1 MAGASA
7 SSCRHP
13 TGKSTTSITA
23 VRGFYKIGVD
33 QCYWQPIMKTATHL
47 LCTVA
52 AVVTSSHHRCS
63 AYVTAPSS
71 FGIKSYATRAIR
83 GKKEYSTIGTSRAS
97 TCMYSVPYLP
107 SMEEEGDDG
116 SFFLSAS
123 QQAANERYELL
134 KQGKDPLAISLST
147 APAQEESQQQE
158 QDTVEKEEVTAAV
171 NESDSIDDNNT
182 GVESL
187 PTLQTDDYDDLLS
200 SLSESPMA
208 QSLEEEE
215 KEDTT
220 AATELEEESSA
231 SSTLD
236 EIKRVEDEIAAVKS
250 QIKYKFQKRLMD
262 TRMQFDDAERV
273 GEGNTAE
280 EMEAARNARLAAA
293 DQVKQVLVSGVEL
306 ENEEAASVP
315 TSTDSTSTVDAGEGS
330 TAEEMEE
337 ARNARLAEADEI
349 AKAMKNV
356 ESTAVTVPTTSTV
369 QVEEEAKEETI
380 EPVVETSPAASKIEE
395 EPSNANQSKLSSDGK
410 VIYEPSQAALDI
422 NQENVDNGL
431 MVLTRSFLVLNSIV
445 QRLDEDKK

>member
-1 MAGASA
+1 
-7 SSCRHP
+7 
-13 TGKSTTSITA
+13 
-23 VRGFYKIGVD
+23 
-33 QCYWQPIMKTATHL
+33 MKTATHL

-52 AVVTSSHHRCS
+52 VVVTSSHHRCS

-83 GKKEYSTIGTSRAS
+83 EKKEYSTIGTSRAS

-123 QQAANERYELL
+123 QQAANDRYELL
-134 KQGKDPLAISLST
+134 KQGKDPLAVSLST
-147 APAQEESQQQE
+147 APAQEESQEQQ
-158 QDTVEKEEVTAAV
+158 QDTAEKKEVTAAV
-171 NESDSIDDNNT
+171 NESGSIDDNNT

-231 SSTLD
+231 SSTLV

-273 GEGNTAE
+273 GEGSTAE

-293 DQVKQVLVSGVEL
+293 DQVKQVLVSGEEL
-306 ENEEAASVP
+306 EEEEAAVSVP

-337 ARNARLAEADEI
+337 ARKARLAEADEI
-349 AKAMKNV
+349 AKTLKNI
-356 ESTAVTVPTTSTV
+356 EPTAVTAPTTSTV

>member
-1 MAGASA
+1 
-7 SSCRHP
+7 
-13 TGKSTTSITA
+13 
-23 VRGFYKIGVD
+23 
-33 QCYWQPIMKTATHL
+33 MKTATHL

-134 KQGKDPLAISLST
+134 KQGKDPLAVSLST
-147 APAQEESQQQE
+147 APAQEESQEQQQQ
-158 QDTVEKEEVTAAV
+158 QDTAEKEEVTAAV
-171 NESDSIDDNNT
+171 NESDSIDDNT

-215 KEDTT
+215 KEDNT
-220 AATELEEESSA
+220 AATQLEEGSST

-273 GEGNTAE
+273 GEGSTAE

-293 DQVKQVLVSGVEL
+293 DQVKQVLVSGEEL
-306 ENEEAASVP
+306 EEEEAAVSVP

-337 ARNARLAEADEI
+337 ARKARLAEADEI
-349 AKAMKNV
+349 AKTLKNI
-356 ESTAVTVPTTSTV
+356 EPTAVTAPTTSTV
-369 QVEEEAKEETI
+369 QVEEEVEEETI

>member
-1 MAGASA
+1 
-7 SSCRHP
+7 
-13 TGKSTTSITA
+13 
-23 VRGFYKIGVD
+23 
-33 QCYWQPIMKTATHL
+33 MKTATHL

-52 AVVTSSHHRCS
+52 VVVTSSHHRCS

-71 FGIKSYATRAIR
+71 FGIKSYATPTIR

-147 APAQEESQQQE
+147 APAQEESQEQE
-158 QDTVEKEEVTAAV
+158 QDTAEKEEVTAAV
-171 NESDSIDDNNT
+171 NESDSIDDNT

-187 PTLQTDDYDDLLS
+187 PTLQTDDYDNLLS

-220 AATELEEESSA
+220 AATELEEG
-231 SSTLD
+231 SSTSSTHD

-293 DQVKQVLVSGVEL
+293 DQVKQVLVSGEEL
-306 ENEEAASVP
+306 EEEEASVP

-337 ARNARLAEADEI
+337 ARKARLAEADEI

>member
-1 MAGASA
+1 
-7 SSCRHP
+7 
-13 TGKSTTSITA
+13 
-23 VRGFYKIGVD
+23 
-33 QCYWQPIMKTATHL
+33 MKTATHL

-52 AVVTSSHHRCS
+52 VVVTSSHHRCS

-83 GKKEYSTIGTSRAS
+83 GKKGYSTIGTSRAS

-134 KQGKDPLAISLST
+134 KQGKDPLAISLSI
-147 APAQEESQQQE
+147 APAQEESQEQE
-158 QDTVEKEEVTAAV
+158 QDTAEKEEVTAAV
-171 NESDSIDDNNT
+171 NESDSIDDNT

-187 PTLQTDDYDDLLS
+187 PTLQTDDYDNLLS
-200 SLSESPMA
+200 SLSESPLA

-215 KEDTT
+215 EEDTT
-220 AATELEEESSA
+220 AATELEEGSSA

-236 EIKRVEDEIAAVKS
+236 EIKRVEDEITAVKS

-293 DQVKQVLVSGVEL
+293 DQVKQVLVSGEEL
-306 ENEEAASVP
+306 EEEEAAVSVP

-337 ARNARLAEADEI
+337 ARKARLAEADEI
-349 AKAMKNV
+349 AKTLKNI
-356 ESTAVTVPTTSTV
+356 EPTAVTAPTTSTV
-369 QVEEEAKEETI
+369 QVEEEVEEETI

>member
-1 MAGASA
+1 
-7 SSCRHP
+7 
-13 TGKSTTSITA
+13 
-23 VRGFYKIGVD
+23 
-33 QCYWQPIMKTATHL
+33 MKTATHL

-134 KQGKDPLAISLST
+134 KQGKDPLAVSLST
-147 APAQEESQQQE
+147 APAQEESQEQQQ
-158 QDTVEKEEVTAAV
+158 QDTAEKEEVTAAV
-171 NESDSIDDNNT
+171 NESDSIDDNT

-187 PTLQTDDYDDLLS
+187 PTLQTDDYDNLLS
-200 SLSESPMA
+200 SLSESPLA

-215 KEDTT
+215 EEDTT
-220 AATELEEESSA
+220 AATELEEGSSA

-273 GEGNTAE
+273 GEG
-280 EMEAARNARLAAA
+280 
-293 DQVKQVLVSGVEL
+293 
-306 ENEEAASVP
+306 
-315 TSTDSTSTVDAGEGS
+315 S

-337 ARNARLAEADEI
+337 ARKARLAEADEI

>member
-1 MAGASA
+1 
-7 SSCRHP
+7 
-13 TGKSTTSITA
+13 
-23 VRGFYKIGVD
+23 
-33 QCYWQPIMKTATHL
+33 MKTATHL

-52 AVVTSSHHRCS
+52 VVVTSSHHRCS

-71 FGIKSYATRAIR
+71 FGIKSYATPTIR

-147 APAQEESQQQE
+147 APAQEESQEQE
-158 QDTVEKEEVTAAV
+158 QDTAEKEEVTAAV
-171 NESDSIDDNNT
+171 NESDSIDDNT

-187 PTLQTDDYDDLLS
+187 PTLQTDDYDNLLS

-231 SSTLD
+231 SSTLV

-293 DQVKQVLVSGVEL
+293 DQVKQVLVSGEEL
-306 ENEEAASVP
+306 EEEEASVP

-337 ARNARLAEADEI
+337 ARKARLAEADEI

>member
-1 MAGASA
+1 
-7 SSCRHP
+7 
-13 TGKSTTSITA
+13 
-23 VRGFYKIGVD
+23 
-33 QCYWQPIMKTATHL
+33 MKTATHL

-52 AVVTSSHHRCS
+52 AVLTSSRHRCS

-71 FGIKSYATRAIR
+71 FGIKSYAPARAIR

-107 SMEEEGDDG
+107 NMEEEGGDG

-123 QQAANERYELL
+123 QQAANDRYELL

-147 APAQEESQQQE
+147 APAQEESQQEQQQ
-158 QDTVEKEEVTAAV
+158 QDTAEKEEVTAAV
-171 NESDSIDDNNT
+171 NESDSIDDNTT

-208 QSLEEEE
+208 QSLEEE

-220 AATELEEESSA
+220 AANTELEESSA

-262 TRMQFDDAERV
+262 TRMAFDDAERV
-273 GEGNTAE
+273 GEGSTAE

-293 DQVKQVLVSGVEL
+293 DQVKEVLVSGEEL
-306 ENEEAASVP
+306 EEEAAAPPVP

-337 ARNARLAEADEI
+337 ARKARLAEADEI
-349 AKAMKNV
+349 AKTLKNS
-356 ESTAVTVPTTSTV
+356 EPTAVTAPTTSTV
-369 QVEEEAKEETI
+369 QVEEEVKEETI

>member
-1 MAGASA
+1 
-7 SSCRHP
+7 
-13 TGKSTTSITA
+13 
-23 VRGFYKIGVD
+23 
-33 QCYWQPIMKTATHL
+33 MKTATHL

-134 KQGKDPLAISLST
+134 KQGKDPLAVSLST
-147 APAQEESQQQE
+147 APAQEESQEEQQQ
-158 QDTVEKEEVTAAV
+158 QDTAEKEEVTAAV
-171 NESDSIDDNNT
+171 NESDSIDDNT

-220 AATELEEESSA
+220 AATELEEG
-231 SSTLD
+231 SSTSSTHD

-273 GEGNTAE
+273 GEGSTAE

-293 DQVKQVLVSGVEL
+293 DQVKQVLVSGEEL
-306 ENEEAASVP
+306 ELEEAAAPVP

-349 AKAMKNV
+349 AKTLKNI
-356 ESTAVTVPTTSTV
+356 EPTAVTAPTTSTV